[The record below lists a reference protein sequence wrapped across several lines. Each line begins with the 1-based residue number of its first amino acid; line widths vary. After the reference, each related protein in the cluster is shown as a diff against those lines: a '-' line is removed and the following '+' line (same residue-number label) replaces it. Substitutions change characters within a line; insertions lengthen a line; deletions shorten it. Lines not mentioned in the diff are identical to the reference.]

1 MGSGMLNQ
9 LAGMGF
15 LALAGFF
22 YVITLYHISLILIGL
37 RLTRGKKA
45 PFHKGSL
52 RNPVDLPT
60 VSIIVPAK
68 DEEVVIE
75 GAIQC
80 ADALDYPR
88 DLLEIIIVEDGSTD
102 DTASIARR
110 MQPRVQNLVALTG
123 GESKG
128 KPAALNRALN
138 VAKGE
143 VIAIFDCDTR
153 YAPDLLLRMAKFF
166 HDHSEA
172 EIAQAIPRVA
182 DADRNV
188 ITRLNAYEMRFWY
201 QGLHAAKEKY
211 GLFVHLAG
219 TGMFIKR
226 KVFDRI
232 GQWDEDCLT
241 EDLDFARRYATA
253 GGRAALMKA
262 EVWIQPTYSSRDLFR
277 QRRRWWTGALQVLWK
292 HMKTPANRK
301 LSLPMRADTITY
313 LASPLVFLVSSIF
326 FFSSLGF
333 VAATGSIPFAFA
345 GWIIGFLG
353 TNLFLVPLILL
364 ETVLSRQTKLLLL
377 IPGLY
382 WYWLLQVFALGTAVA
397 LLVTRRKL
405 RWERTPKRAWK
416 DTSEPKSP

>member
-75 GAIQC
+75 GAIKC

-88 DLLEIIIVEDGSTD
+88 DLLEIIVVEDGSTD
-102 DTASIARR
+102 ETPGIAQR
-110 MQPRVQNLVALTG
+110 MRPQVENLVALTG

-201 QGLHAAKEKY
+201 QASTLLRRSTASSSTWPALGCSSNGRCSTA
-211 GLFVHLAG
+211 LASGMRVASLRIWISPVG
-219 TGMFIKR
+219 T
-226 KVFDRI
+226 
-232 GQWDEDCLT
+232 
-241 EDLDFARRYATA
+241 RRREE
-253 GGRAALMKA
+253 GRSSWMPRCGFS
-262 EVWIQPTYSSRDLFR
+262 QPT
-277 QRRRWWTGALQVLWK
+277 RRATCFV
-292 HMKTPANRK
+292 
-301 LSLPMRADTITY
+301 S
-313 LASPLVFLVSSIF
+313 ASDGGQGPCRCC
-326 FFSSLGF
+326 
-333 VAATGSIPFAFA
+333 GS
-345 GWIIGFLG
+345 
-353 TNLFLVPLILL
+353 T
-364 ETVLSRQTKLLLL
+364 
-377 IPGLY
+377 
-382 WYWLLQVFALGTAVA
+382 
-397 LLVTRRKL
+397 
-405 RWERTPKRAWK
+405 
-416 DTSEPKSP
+416 